1 MKKILL
7 LSTMA
12 LFFAS
17 TLMVSTGCGDDP
29 EPIPADTTDNNTHV
43 QTPDVVFKLNGET
56 KSVILDTNAS
66 YAQYSTVDSRTIF
79 ILKGRTKEKSEYIEI
94 EMSFNGNASGTYSI
108 ANGAANIELNVGE
121 GVRKTQYAPKP
132 REEISI
138 GVTTYGEIGAKC
150 IGTFGG
156 ELQAT
161 SLASGTVSD
170 GTFEVKRIED
180 L

>member
-1 MKKILL
+1 MKKLLL
-7 LSTMA
+7 LSTLA

-17 TLMVSTGCGDDP
+17 TLVVSTGCGDDP
-29 EPIPADTTDNNTHV
+29 EPIPADTTDNNTNVH
-43 QTPDVVFKLNGET
+43 TPEVVFKLNGEM
-56 KSVILDTNAS
+56 KSVVLDTNAS
-66 YAQYSTVDSRTIF
+66 YAQFSTVDNRTTF
-79 ILKGRTKEKSEYIEI
+79 ILKGRTKEKSEYIEL
-94 EMSFNGNASGTYSI
+94 EMSFTGNSSGSYSI

-132 REEISI
+132 REEVSI
-138 GVTTYGEIGAKC
+138 DVTTFGEIGAKC

-161 SLASGTVSD
+161 SLASGTVTD
-170 GTFEVKRIED
+170 GTFEIKRIED